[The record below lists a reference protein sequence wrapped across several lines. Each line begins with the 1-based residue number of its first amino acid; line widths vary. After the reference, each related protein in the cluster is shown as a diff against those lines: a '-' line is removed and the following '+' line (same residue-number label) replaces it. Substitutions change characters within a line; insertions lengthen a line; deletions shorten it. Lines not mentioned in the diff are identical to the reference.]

1 MALMMRGLLPLM
13 LICAVALP
21 TWVARAGDDDLDR
34 LRDAVRRAEAMPL
47 STLQDHVRKAF
58 PGDIISVEID
68 EDDGRFIY
76 EFKVL
81 QTNGRLLEIEMDA
94 KDGKVL
100 DIDDD
105 D

>member
-1 MALMMRGLLPLM
+1 M
-13 LICAVALP
+13 LICAFAWP
-21 TWVARAGDDDLDR
+21 TSLARAGDDDLDR

-47 STLQDHVRKAF
+47 STLQDQVRKTF
-58 PGDIISVEID
+58 PGEIISVEID

>member
-1 MALMMRGLLPLM
+1 M
-13 LICAVALP
+13 LICAFAWP
-21 TWVARAGDDDLDR
+21 TSLARADDDDLDR
-34 LRDAVRRAEAMPL
+34 LRDAVRRAEVMPL
-47 STLQDHVRKAF
+47 STLQDQVRKTF
-58 PGDIISVEID
+58 PGEIISVEID

-81 QTNGRLLEIEMDA
+81 QTSGRLLEIEMDA
-94 KDGKVL
+94 KDGEVL